1 MLRARRAARRRSA
14 GVGARSFVN
23 VASEP
28 DKDVMGVAR
37 GVGLEIRAARGL
49 GGWARRG
56 VSTCE
61 VRARGRRHGSG
72 AAIGSPQEVSMSLGN
87 GTKDGG
93 VDEGSS
99 VVGNE
104 TTGLVVTLA
113 RETVQIG
120 GYFRREEVQMSVALR
135 FRCEGH
141 AVGGVDKGSP

>member
-37 GVGLEIRAARGL
+37 GVCLEIRAARGL

-72 AAIGSPQEVSMSLGN
+72 AAIRSPQEASASLGN
-87 GTKDGG
+87 GTTDG
-93 VDEGSS
+93 DEDKGRF
-99 VVGNE
+99 VVGNKNE
-104 TTGLVVTLA
+104 TAGLVVTLA
-113 RETVQIG
+113 RETVQVG
-120 GYFRREEVQMSVALR
+120 GDFRREEVLEER
-135 FRCEGH
+135 
-141 AVGGVDKGSP
+141 K

>member
-23 VASEP
+23 VASP

-37 GVGLEIRAARGL
+37 GVCLEIRAARGL

-72 AAIGSPQEVSMSLGN
+72 AAIRSPQEASASLGN
-87 GTKDGG
+87 GTTDG
-93 VDEGSS
+93 DEDKGRF
-99 VVGNE
+99 VVGNKNE
-104 TTGLVVTLA
+104 TAGLVVTLA
-113 RETVQIG
+113 RETVQVG
-120 GYFRREEVQMSVALR
+120 GDFRREEVLEER
-135 FRCEGH
+135 
-141 AVGGVDKGSP
+141 K